1 MKEIKKVLIC
11 GIGAIGSI
19 YANKISEFDKDSLR
33 VLVDE
38 KRYAKYQTTPKIFNG
53 KILELNY
60 VLPENQD
67 YKADLIIIATKN
79 DGLSEAIN
87 NIKNFVGENTI
98 IMSLLNGVTSEEL
111 IAEKYGWKHTLLS
124 YFIGHSAMREGNKIT
139 FDGIGDIVFGI
150 KDNNTEKNDIEIVKN
165 YFDKLGISYK
175 TPDNM
180 LRSYWLKFMLNVSS
194 NQPSAILKMTFG
206 QMKDNPVFMKFMKEI
221 MREVQQ
227 LAKAEGVTD
236 TESMADEAIISFNKM
251 IPEGKTSMYQDVEAG
266 RKTEVDIFAGT
277 VLELGKKHNIQ
288 TPYNAVLYDM
298 IKVIENNF

>member
-1 MKEIKKVLIC
+1 M
-11 GIGAIGSI
+11 
-19 YANKISEFDKDSLR
+19 
-33 VLVDE
+33 DE
-38 KRYAKYQTTPKIFNG
+38 KRYVKYQTTPKIFNG

-98 IMSLLNGVTSEEL
+98 IMSLLNGVKSEEL

>member
-1 MKEIKKVLIC
+1 M
-11 GIGAIGSI
+11 
-19 YANKISEFDKDSLR
+19 
-33 VLVDE
+33 
-38 KRYAKYQTTPKIFNG
+38 
-53 KILELNY
+53 
-60 VLPENQD
+60 
-67 YKADLIIIATKN
+67 
-79 DGLSEAIN
+79 
-87 NIKNFVGENTI
+87 
-98 IMSLLNGVTSEEL
+98 
-111 IAEKYGWKHTLLS
+111 
-124 YFIGHSAMREGNKIT
+124 
-139 FDGIGDIVFGI
+139 
-150 KDNNTEKNDIEIVKN
+150 KN

-236 TESMADEAIISFNKM
+236 TESMIEEAIISFNKM

>member
-19 YANKISEFDKDSLR
+19 YASKISEFDKDSLR

-38 KRYAKYQTTPKIFNG
+38 KRYVKYQTTPKIFNG

-98 IMSLLNGVTSEEL
+98 IMSLLNGVKSEEL